1 MPKSAQ
7 DLINQ
12 YREVLNPNKNQVVYR
27 RLPDSNKVNEN
38 LPDQLT
44 RLSQSLAVAVQNV
57 NIPGDFR
64 ARLADQQQALETLTS
79 QIISD
84 QPDMNEI

>member
-12 YREVLNPNKNQVVYR
+12 YREVLNPNKNQVEYR
-27 RLPDSNKVNEN
+27 RLPDSKKVNEN

-44 RLSQSLAVAVQNV
+44 RLSQSLVVA
-57 NIPGDFR
+57 
-64 ARLADQQQALETLTS
+64 L
-79 QIISD
+79 
-84 QPDMNEI
+84 